1 MSLRLNTRQVDPVKV
16 IDLSGKITLGAESA
30 QLRQTIRNLVSEG
43 NNKILL
49 NLGDVSYIDS
59 VGLGQL
65 GSSFTTVSREGGQLK
80 LLSLTR
86 RVHDLLQITKLA
98 TVFEI
103 FNDEGKALQSF
114 KR

>member
-1 MSLRLNTRQVDPVKV
+1 MNLRLNTRQVDAVNV
-16 IDLSGKITLGAESA
+16 IDLSGKITLGTESA
-30 QLRQTIRNLVSEG
+30 QLRQTIRDLVSEG

-49 NLGDVSYIDS
+49 NLGDVSYVDS
-59 VGLGQL
+59 VGLGQIV
-65 GSSFTTVSREGGQLK
+65 SSFTTVSREGGQLK

-86 RVHDLLQITKLA
+86 RVHDLLQITKLT

-114 KR
+114 NR

>member
-1 MSLRLNTRQVDPVKV
+1 MSLRLNTRQVDAVKV
-16 IDLSGKITLGAESA
+16 IDLSGKITLGTESA
-30 QLRQTIRNLVSEG
+30 QLRQTIRDLVSEG

-49 NLGDVSYIDS
+49 NLGDVSYVDS

-65 GSSFTTVSREGGQLK
+65 VSSLTTVSREGGQLK

-86 RVHDLLQITKLA
+86 RVHDLLQITKLT

-114 KR
+114 NR